1 MHGMREG
8 ADLLRFAAQL
18 TDRLLQF
25 ARGLAEEPCVIE
37 QRLFERRVVCLFR
50 RGAQTAFAVLGC
62 DDQLVQQLDGIDR
75 VHDSLLANRMSAV
88 AEAGLA
94 MAGAAANGRFSLA
107 RSRRAA
113 RSFPR
118 IGAAGLRHNQP
129 PACKPRITRRKPRRS
144 EEHTSELQSLMRS

>member
-1 MHGMREG
+1 MLISDWSSDVCSS
-8 ADLLRFAAQL
+8 DL
-18 TDRLLQF
+18 
-25 ARGLAEEPCVIE
+25 
-37 QRLFERRVVCLFR
+37 VVCLFR

-94 MAGAAANGRFSLA
+94 MAGAAANGRFILA

-113 RSFPR
+113 TSFPR
-118 IGAAGLRHNQP
+118 IEDRESVG
-129 PACKPRITRRKPRRS
+129 
-144 EEHTSELQSLMRS
+144 

>member
-1 MHGMREG
+1 MLISDWSSDVCSS
-8 ADLLRFAAQL
+8 DL
-18 TDRLLQF
+18 
-25 ARGLAEEPCVIE
+25 
-37 QRLFERRVVCLFR
+37 VVCLFR

-113 RSFPR
+113 RSFHR
-118 IGAAGLRHNQP
+118 IGAA
-129 PACKPRITRRKPRRS
+129 RS
-144 EEHTSELQSLMRS
+144 EEHTSELQSLMRISYAVFCLKKKNTKT